1 MSGLI
6 ADAKTLIDKA
16 RVETQVLKLNTL
28 HYQQVTDLE
37 LYPLLNC
44 VCVAP
49 QNHWFTYN
57 ETMTVESVT
66 QAVSNLALQF
76 GEEDADPGAMVSH
89 LPKHSCSN
97 SLATGLFV

>member
-16 RVETQVLKLNTL
+16 RVETQVWIMSSCNSNSSLTL
-28 HYQQVTDLE
+28 TFTHLQPSVFTH
-37 LYPLLNC
+37 
-44 VCVAP
+44 P

-76 GEEDADPGAMVSH
+76 GEEDADPGAMVS
-89 LPKHSCSN
+89 PF
-97 SLATGLFV
+97 SLHHPET